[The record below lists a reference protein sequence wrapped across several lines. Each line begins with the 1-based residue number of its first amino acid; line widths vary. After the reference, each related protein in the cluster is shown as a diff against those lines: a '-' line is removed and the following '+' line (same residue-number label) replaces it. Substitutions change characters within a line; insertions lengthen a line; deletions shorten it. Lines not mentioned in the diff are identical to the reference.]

1 MYLLNRF
8 KFDVMFSQN
17 HSISIKI
24 YTNNFSVHEFWNRW
38 NGSNLTFIRMWSN
51 SHCFA
56 SHSLELVLTGRI
68 QFFVI
73 HVRYLSGVN
82 SDPLRKAGHA
92 LMFSS
97 LSLLFLKRKR
107 KRRAEGPIH
116 PSGVPG
122 DVNESREV
130 LTCALVQLVTCWGE
144 IVNSRHIE
152 LILNI
157 F

>member
-1 MYLLNRF
+1 MHLLTTQVSVQIWYDVQSEPFNFYQNLHKQLFSAWILKKMKRF
-8 KFDVMFSQN
+8 QSN
-17 HSISIKI
+17 I
-24 YTNNFSVHEFWNRW
+24 YPNVIQFTLFCLPLPW
-38 NGSNLTFIRMWSN
+38 T
-51 SHCFA
+51 C
-56 SHSLELVLTGRI
+56 LTGRI

-73 HVRYLSGVN
+73 HVPYLSGVN

-122 DVNESREV
+122 DVNPVRSWHV
-130 LTCALVQLVTCWGE
+130 HLC
-144 IVNSRHIE
+144 S
-152 LILNI
+152 
-157 F
+157 